1 MPNTD
6 PAARYRAYLAV
17 LNERR
22 LDDLVHHVA
31 DRLTYN
37 GEAMTGQAY
46 RDLLAGD
53 LAAIPDLFYD
63 ARLVVADG
71 DMVAARL
78 LFDCTPQRDFLGF
91 TPDGRR
97 LVFAEH
103 VFYRYRDGRI
113 AEVTSLIDRAAVAAQ
128 LAA

>member
-6 PAARYRAYLAV
+6 LAARYRAYLAV

-37 GEAMTGQAY
+37 GEAMTRQEY

-53 LAAIPDLFYD
+53 LAAIPGLLYD

-71 DMVAARL
+71 DRVAARL
-78 LFDCTPQRDFLGF
+78 LFDCTPQGDFLGF

-97 LVFAEH
+97 LVFAAH